1 MSEIELN
8 EKNFEKIITSNK
20 LVIVDFWAPWCAPC
34 RMLAPNLDEAVSE
47 LGEAVLAKVNID
59 ENESLAIKYNIEVI
73 PTILVFK
80 DGKLSSRASGYMGK
94 EQIKNLCK

>member
-8 EKNFEKIITSNK
+8 EKNFEEIITSNK

-34 RMLAPNLDEAVSE
+34 RMLAPNLDEAVNE
-47 LGEAVLAKVNID
+47 LDGGVLAKVNID
-59 ENESLAIKYNIEVI
+59 ENERLAIKYNIEVI
-73 PTILVFK
+73 PTLLVFRE
-80 DGKLSSRASGYMGK
+80 GKLINRASGYMGK

>member
-8 EKNFEKIITSNK
+8 EKNFEENITSNK

-34 RMLAPNLDEAVSE
+34 RMLAPNLDEAVNE
-47 LGEAVLAKVNID
+47 LDGGVLAKVNID
-59 ENESLAIKYNIEVI
+59 ENERLAIKYNIEVI
-73 PTILVFK
+73 PTLLVFRE
-80 DGKLSSRASGYMGK
+80 GKLINRASGYMGK